1 MDKITN
7 QQLELLIGR
16 AVDGDKKSLET
27 VIMSVQDLIF
37 NLSLRTGTF
46 ADAED
51 ASQDIIVKV
60 ITHLSSFRKESAFS
74 TWVYRIA
81 VNHLKDYKKHMF
93 ANSPLSLEF
102 YGDDIENAQ
111 IRNIPDLTQ
120 NVEKSILEEE
130 LKMSCTNVLLQCL
143 DSESSVFLFWGQCL
157 NWTAVSQVISL
168 A

>member
-7 QQLELLIGR
+7 QQLELLIGK

-37 NLSLRTGTF
+37 NLSLRMLGTF

-81 VNHLKDYKKHMF
+81 VNHLKDYK
-93 ANSPLSLEF
+93 
-102 YGDDIENAQ
+102 
-111 IRNIPDLTQ
+111 NICLPT
-120 NVEKSILEEE
+120 
-130 LKMSCTNVLLQCL
+130 VL
-143 DSESSVFLFWGQCL
+143 
-157 NWTAVSQVISL
+157 
-168 A
+168 

>member
-37 NLSLRTGTF
+37 NLSLRMLGTF

-111 IRNIPDLTQ
+111 IRDIPDLTQ

-143 DSESSVFLFWGQCL
+143 DSESR
-157 NWTAVSQVISL
+157 
-168 A
+168 

>member
-37 NLSLRTGTF
+37 NLSLRMLGTF

-60 ITHLSSFRKESAFS
+60 IVQKRECFFYMGLQDSGKSFERLQKTYVCQQSSE
-74 TWVYRIA
+74 
-81 VNHLKDYKKHMF
+81 
-93 ANSPLSLEF
+93 P
-102 YGDDIENAQ
+102 G
-111 IRNIPDLTQ
+111 
-120 NVEKSILEEE
+120 
-130 LKMSCTNVLLQCL
+130 VLR
-143 DSESSVFLFWGQCL
+143 G
-157 NWTAVSQVISL
+157 
-168 A
+168 